1 MKAKEFRIGNLTLAK
16 SPEKTEWIEGHPVDI
31 YNLYYLLYPK
41 SAGAIPIDMKPIPLT
56 EEWLIKFGFLN
67 DGVTFKISTS
77 RIRLILFK
85 INSANEYN
93 NNCNEFT
100 ATVYQSKQSIE
111 ICRVKHVHQLQNLYF
126 ALTGKELT
134 IHKAI

>member
-1 MKAKEFRIGNLTLAK
+1 MEVKEFRIGNLAEFYLHAPI
-16 SPEKTEWIEGHPVDI
+16 SEWIEDTIHVGDLEAIVELPEKHGFRP
-31 YNLYYLLYPK
+31 
-41 SAGAIPIDMKPIPLT
+41 IPIT
-56 EEWLIKFGFLN
+56 EEWLIRFGFLN

-111 ICRVKHVHQLQNLYF
+111 ICRVKHVHQLQNLFF
-126 ALTGKELT
+126 ALTGEELT
-134 IHKAI
+134 THKAI